1 MQKNLTIKQIQMTT
15 NHYMFDTNIFNE
27 ILDHKIDIA
36 SITNASLY
44 VTHIQL
50 NEIQATKNEER
61 RNLLLQVFHEVDKET
76 ITTES
81 AVWDVSEWGNAKWG
95 SENNLYQPIMKR
107 LGELNKKK
115 KNNTQ
120 DALIAETAIVNT
132 QILVTNDIDL
142 QYVISEF
149 GGKAIDLNAFM
160 SCCA

>member
-1 MQKNLTIKQIQMTT
+1 M

-27 ILDHKIDIA
+27 ILDQEIDIT

-50 NEIQATKNEER
+50 NEIQSTKREER
-61 RNLLLQVFHEVDKET
+61 RNQLLQTFHEVDKEA
-76 ITTES
+76 IATES

-95 SENNLYQPIMKR
+95 SENNLYQPILKR

-120 DALIAETAIVNT
+120 DALIAETAIVNN
-132 QILVTNDIDL
+132 QILVTNDKDL
-142 QYVISEF
+142 QDVISEF
-149 GGKAIDLNAFM
+149 GGKVIDLSTFM
-160 SCCA
+160 SSSA